1 LSTNQKIGNAGEA
14 IAWLRAQGIARVEVV
29 FADLTSVA
37 RGKVMDTASF
47 AEALGAKMPSL
58 LLGLTVTGGET
69 PDVFQ
74 RIFPPS
80 FPDMALRPD
89 WHTLVRCPLSR
100 VPTATVVCNLDA
112 RFAAADG
119 HADYDVAELSPRQ
132 LLQRT
137 LARLEDAGYQA
148 LVAPELEFFLVH
160 PERNAQGGLQVA
172 HGMSGRV
179 PHIESSHDLASAE
192 TAQSFAPFFDDL
204 WAACEMQAI
213 PISGYGHESATGQ
226 YEVNFRPGE
235 PLAQADAVFR
245 FKRLAREFA
254 RRHGCLATFMA
265 KPYADEPGTGMHS
278 HVSLSDRS
286 GHNAFT
292 SEDGSAHTRL
302 AHFIGGWQASASG
315 AMAILAPYA
324 HSYLRIRRPDAS
336 PTHADWGIDDRTVA
350 FRIPQSEP
358 AKRRVEHRL
367 PGGDAN
373 PYLTLALLLGT
384 GLIGI
389 QQALEPHP
397 ARATSKD
404 ASSASASLPQALDQ
418 ALGALANCPLSQA
431 VLGTGFIGL
440 YTMVKRHELAEQA
453 ADADFALRHLL
464 VRS

>member
-1 LSTNQKIGNAGEA
+1 MNSSISNASDA
-14 IAWLRAQGIARVEVV
+14 IAWLTAQGIQRVEVV

-47 AEALGAKMPSL
+47 AEALGAKMPTL
-58 LLGLTVTGGET
+58 LLGLTVTGGEP
-69 PDVFQ
+69 PDVFK

-89 WHTLVRCPLSR
+89 WRTLMRCPLSR
-100 VPTATVVCNLDA
+100 VPTATVICDLEA
-112 RFAAADG
+112 RFSAADG
-119 HADYDVAELSPRQ
+119 RADYDVAELAPRQ
-132 LLQRT
+132 LLQRN

-192 TAQSFAPFFDDL
+192 TAQTFAPFFDDL

-265 KPYADEPGTGMHS
+265 KPYADEPGTGMHW
-278 HVSLSDRS
+278 HVSLSDRA

-292 SEDGSAHTRL
+292 ADDGSAHPRM
-302 AHFIGGWQASASG
+302 AHFIGGWQASAPG
-315 AMAILAPYA
+315 AMAVLAPYA

-336 PTHADWGIDDRTVA
+336 PTHADWGHDDRTVA
-350 FRIPQSEP
+350 FRIPQSNP
-358 AKRRVEHRL
+358 ANRRLEHRL

-373 PYLTLALLLGT
+373 PYLTLALMLGT
-384 GLIGI
+384 GLMGME
-389 QQALEPHP
+389 QQLEPRS
-397 ARATSKD
+397 ARNAAA
-404 ASSASASLPQALDQ
+404 ASTRSAALPEDLGEALT
-418 ALGALANCPLSQA
+418 ALQGCPL
-431 VLGTGFIGL
+431 LGEVFGAGFIAL
-440 YTMVKRHELAEQA
+440 YAMVKRHELTEQA

-464 VRS
+464 GRS

>member
-1 LSTNQKIGNAGEA
+1 MNPLISNASDA
-14 IAWLRAQGIARVEVV
+14 VAWLRAQGIQRVEVV

-58 LLGLTVTGGET
+58 LLGLTVTGGEP
-69 PDVFQ
+69 PDVFK

-89 WHTLVRCPLSR
+89 WCTLVRCPLSR

-192 TAQSFAPFFDDL
+192 TAQTFALFFDDL

-213 PISGYGHESATGQ
+213 PISGYGHATAQLLRLVSAGLKLSVCVDEVAASGGYMMAAVANEIIASPFAIIGSIGVISTMPNVTKLLDSLGVEVEDVTAGQYKRTMVPYKLSTPESRQKVQEDVDIYHAAFQEHILKCRGEKGIDVVKVATG
-226 YEVNFRPGE
+226 ETWFGDTALKLKLVDRIGTSDE
-235 PLAQADAVFR
+235 LLLS
-245 FKRLAREFA
+245 RLKAGKDVLLVR
-254 RRHGCLATFMA
+254 
-265 KPYADEPGTGMHS
+265 
-278 HVSLSDRS
+278 
-286 GHNAFT
+286 
-292 SEDGSAHTRL
+292 
-302 AHFIGGWQASASG
+302 
-315 AMAILAPYA
+315 
-324 HSYLRIRRPDAS
+324 
-336 PTHADWGIDDRTVA
+336 
-350 FRIPQSEP
+350 
-358 AKRRVEHRL
+358 HRL
-367 PGGDAN
+367 ERRSLFGEWAPVEAGEHAEGS
-373 PYLTLALLLGT
+373 LLLGADAQS
-384 GLIGI
+384 LVDSAVLSLAK
-389 QQALEPHP
+389 AL
-397 ARATSKD
+397 TKL
-404 ASSASASLPQALDQ
+404 ASLAPSASAK
-418 ALGALANCPLSQA
+418 N
-431 VLGTGFIGL
+431 
-440 YTMVKRHELAEQA
+440 
-453 ADADFALRHLL
+453 
-464 VRS
+464 